1 MTISIVLQFVV
12 VLAAIWMGARSSGVG
27 LGLWGAVGLLVLVAA
42 FGVNPTSPPIDV
54 MLIILAV
61 IMAASVMDAAG
72 GIDFLVRIA
81 ERIIRANPKYVTI
94 VAPLTTWSFT
104 FVAGTGHIVYP
115 LLPVIYETAHKSG
128 IRPERPM
135 AIATIASQQAIT
147 ASPVAAATAAMIG
160 LFAEKGLTT
169 WGLPEI
175 LMVCVPATLVGVL
188 AGAIVSMFVGKDLK
202 DDPEYLALVA
212 SGKVKPSDV
221 IANEPSVKA
230 ALAKVPVAFG
240 GIVDEEHLEAAK
252 AQAGLVVAAAS
263 ASASARSGDVAV
275 VDAPAK
281 AIRSAARN
289 AMPPTG
295 AAPPVPPASQPRAP
309 LKASAKASAY
319 IFLAGVALVV
329 LFGFFPSLRTL
340 PGAKS
345 ALAMPTV
352 IEIVMMSVAA
362 IMLVVTKVLVDE
374 VPKTPTLRAGVVAV
388 IGIFGLAWLGDSFIA
403 AHKDVIVPAIG
414 DWAKIAPW
422 TFAFGLFLAS
432 VLLYSQAATTRALMP
447 LGMAL
452 GIPPQFLIAMFPS
465 VNGYFFIPTYGS
477 LIAAINFDQ
486 SGTTKIGKYVLN
498 HSFMIPGLVATAVAV
513 MTGLM
518 IAKIIF

>member
-1 MTISIVLQFVV
+1 MTITIVLQFAV
-12 VLAAIWMGARSSGVG
+12 VLAAIWMGARYSGVG
-27 LGLWGAVGLLVLVAA
+27 LGLWGAVGLLVLVVV
-42 FGVNPTSPPIDV
+42 FNVNPTSPPIDV

-72 GIDFLVRIA
+72 GIDYLVRIA

-94 VAPLTTWSFT
+94 VAPLTTWAFT

-115 LLPVIYETAHKSG
+115 LLPVIYETAYDSG
-128 IRPERPM
+128 VRPERPM

-160 LFAEKGLTT
+160 LFTEKGLAQ

-175 LMVCVPATLVGVL
+175 MIVCVPATLTGVIV
-188 AGAIVSMFVGKDLK
+188 AAVVSMFLGKDLR
-202 DDPEYLALVA
+202 DDPEYQARL
-212 SGKVKPSDV
+212 
-221 IANEPSVKA
+221 KA
-230 ALAKVPVAFG
+230 GLIPAPKHAV
-240 GIVDEEHLEAAK
+240 EAA
-252 AQAGLVVAAAS
+252 AVAPVPAESPARMRMS
-263 ASASARSGDVAV
+263 APGVGAIDVAV
-275 VDAPAK
+275 PRSTGSGPSGVSAPA
-281 AIRSAARN
+281 AA
-289 AMPPTG
+289 T
-295 AAPPVPPASQPRAP
+295 APAREP
-309 LKASAKASAY
+309 LKASAKPAAA

-329 LFGFFPSLRTL
+329 MFGFFPNLRTL

-345 ALAMPTV
+345 ALGMPIV
-352 IEIVMMSVAA
+352 IEIVMMAVAA
-362 IMLVVTKVLVDE
+362 IMLLVTKVVVDE

-403 AHKDVIVPAIG
+403 ANKDVIVPAIG
-414 DWAKIAPW
+414 DLAKAAPW
-422 TFAFGLFLAS
+422 TFAFGLFFAS

-477 LIAAINFDQ
+477 LIAAINFDL

-498 HSFMIPGLVATAVAV
+498 HSFMIPGLVATATAV
-513 MTGLM
+513 ITGLA
-518 IAKIIF
+518 IAKVLF

>member
-1 MTISIVLQFVV
+1 MTLSIFLQFIV
-12 VLAAIWMGARSSGVG
+12 VLAAIWMGARYSGIG
-27 LGLWGAVGLLVLVAA
+27 LGLWGAVGLLVLVVA

-115 LLPVIYETAHKSG
+115 LLPVIYETAHQNG

-160 LFAEKGLTT
+160 LFSQKGMTE
-169 WGLPEI
+169 WGLPQI
-175 LMVCVPATLVGVL
+175 LMICVPATLTGVVV
-188 AGAIVSMFVGKDLK
+188 AAIISMFVGKDLK
-202 DDPEYLALVA
+202 DDPEYQARLA
-212 SGKVKPSDV
+212 SGAIPAPK
-221 IANEPSVKA
+221 
-230 ALAKVPVAFG
+230 
-240 GIVDEEHLEAAK
+240 
-252 AQAGLVVAAAS
+252 S
-263 ASASARSGDVAV
+263 AENR
-275 VDAPAK
+275 P
-281 AIRSAARN
+281 
-289 AMPPTG
+289 
-295 AAPPVPPASQPRAP
+295 P
-309 LKASAKASAY
+309 LKASASHSAY

-329 LFGFFPSLRTL
+329 LFGFFPELRKL
-340 PGAKS
+340 PGAKD
-345 ALAMPTV
+345 ALGMPIV

-362 IMLVVTKVLVDE
+362 VMLLVTKVDVDE
-374 VPKTPTLRAGVVAV
+374 VPKTATLRAGVVAV

-403 AHKDVIVPAIG
+403 ANQKVIVPAIG
-414 DWAKIAPW
+414 DMAKAAPW
-422 TFAFGLFLAS
+422 TFAFGLFGAS

-447 LGMAL
+447 LGMTL

-477 LIAAINFDQ
+477 LIAAINFDL

-498 HSFMIPGLVATAVAV
+498 HSFMIPGIVATSVAV
-513 MTGLM
+513 TTGLLL
-518 IAKIIF
+518 AKIIF

>member
-1 MTISIVLQFVV
+1 MTLSIVLQFVV
-12 VLAAIWMGARSSGVG
+12 VLAAIWMGARFSGIG
-27 LGLWGAVGLLVLVAA
+27 LGLWGAVGLLVLVGV
-42 FGVNPTSPPIDV
+42 FGVNPTSPPVDV

-115 LLPVIYETAHKSG
+115 LLPVIYETAHQNG

-135 AIATIASQQAIT
+135 AVATIASQQAIT

-160 LFAEKGLTT
+160 LFSEKGMTQ

-175 LMVCVPATLVGVL
+175 LMICVPATLTGVVL
-188 AGAIVSMFVGKDLK
+188 AAIVSMFLGKDLA
-202 DDPEYLALVA
+202 DDPEYQALLAA
-212 SGKVKPSDV
+212 GKIPAPKGAGERP
-221 IANEPSVKA
+221 P
-230 ALAKVPVAFG
+230 LAP
-240 GIVDEEHLEAAK
+240 
-252 AQAGLVVAAAS
+252 
-263 ASASARSGDVAV
+263 
-275 VDAPAK
+275 
-281 AIRSAARN
+281 
-289 AMPPTG
+289 
-295 AAPPVPPASQPRAP
+295 
-309 LKASAKASAY
+309 SAKASAL

-329 LFGFFPSLRTL
+329 VFGFFPALRTL

-345 ALAMPTV
+345 ALAMPIV

-362 IMLVVTKVLVDE
+362 IMLLVTKVPVDTI
-374 VPKTPTLRAGVVAV
+374 PKTATLRAGVVAV

-414 DWAKIAPW
+414 KWAEAAPW
-422 TFAFGLFLAS
+422 TFAFGLFFAS

-447 LGMAL
+447 LGIAL
-452 GIPPQFLIAMFPS
+452 GIPPQFLIGMFPA

-477 LIAAINFDQ
+477 LIAAINFDL

-498 HSFMIPGLVATAVAV
+498 HSFMIPGLVATAGAV
-513 MTGLM
+513 TTGLLLARVM
-518 IAKIIF
+518 F